1 VCEYGWF
8 QGRQAGGTA
17 WREVVLSFSRRRR
30 VPVCD
35 ACDRDLDQHEGRCHD
50 RLQTERCQKKM
61 IILGTTQSRRPGTH
75 PHQPLACTV
84 LYCSTKGLDA
94 SGRGVIQQVAL
105 EAGTKTTSAQLH
117 KRFE

>member
-1 VCEYGWF
+1 VSMDGSRA
-8 QGRQAGGTA
+8 GRQAAQLGARSSCPFPGAGAFLSAMRVTGTWTNTRGGVMTDCKPKGA
-17 WREVVLSFSRRRR
+17 
-30 VPVCD
+30 
-35 ACDRDLDQHEGRCHD
+35 
-50 RLQTERCQKKM
+50 KKI